1 MEKQKINQLKS
12 EFFTLDE
19 LIKSSTAKK
28 LKIDNTPNEEVLK
41 NLQYGVDMVLDPLRR
56 IIQKPII
63 ITSGYRCE
71 KLNKAVG
78 GVSNSWHQQ
87 GNAADIHIT
96 DEEDAR
102 KIFEILKTL
111 PSVDTILF
119 EHSRTAQW
127 IHVQWNMPRHP
138 DIITTSTS
146 KHHETDNHHTSSF
159 NFLFL
164 QYEQIFANR

>member
-1 MEKQKINQLKS
+1 MEKQKTNQLKS
-12 EFFTLDE
+12 EFFTLEE
-19 LIKSSTAKK
+19 LTKSSTAKR
-28 LKIDNTPNEEVLK
+28 LKIDNTPNAEILK

-87 GNAADIHIT
+87 GKAADIHIAG
-96 DEEDAR
+96 EDNAR
-102 KIFEILKTL
+102 EIFEILKTL

-119 EHSRTAQW
+119 EHSSNSQW
-127 IHVQWNMPRHP
+127 IHVQWNMAKTPRH
-138 DIITTSTS
+138 
-146 KHHETDNHHTSSF
+146 HYNF
-159 NFLFL
+159 NFK
-164 QYEQIFANR
+164 AP